1 MSSLYTKY
9 FSKGVTQKSE
19 LLWKHSKIFLIFCG
33 IVWLRSQ
40 KPKLQCIIGSF
51 FGGYDKIELWIK
63 VSRFFWF
70 MVYFCLSW
78 IRKILRNMKSL
89 EASAQQPICQMLSD
103 HFRQKKIL
111 ATTKWLNKVN
121 LWEFECRQSCFW
133 KKKFFVC
140 QMWWFQKHSYRGL
153 LFRLNWLMKIFWW
166 NWI

>member
-1 MSSLYTKY
+1 MISDLALFCSWIQIQSLYMR
-9 FSKGVTQKSE
+9 
-19 LLWKHSKIFLIFCG
+19 
-33 IVWLRSQ
+33 WLEWIWILDFNS
-40 KPKLQCIIGSF
+40 
-51 FGGYDKIELWIK
+51 GGYSDQIYATLFCFPFQAEIKNELNLNPIK

-89 EASAQQPICQMLSD
+89 KASAQQPICQMLSD